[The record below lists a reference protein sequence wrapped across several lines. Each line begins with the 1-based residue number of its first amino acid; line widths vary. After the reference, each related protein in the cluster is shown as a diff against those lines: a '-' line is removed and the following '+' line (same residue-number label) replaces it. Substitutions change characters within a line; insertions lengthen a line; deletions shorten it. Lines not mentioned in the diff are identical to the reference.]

1 MFTTE
6 PHSITLL
13 EDLRSMLHPVAE
25 ANFHNVSK
33 DATQIKVTL
42 CQHHF
47 GHKPWVCQRQF
58 PLQTPATTSNGC
70 IVPFMKC
77 WTWEA
82 ALGNSLQHWY
92 LLCQVTWQHL
102 KMEHSGMQPA
112 CCRAATAQ
120 RNDVTTLLQVSF
132 WSIWCLKDLKRCLP
146 NFATWRLSKIAP
158 SIFHHTFTLHLYTF
172 ISISSTSLLFK
183 ASCECYCSIGSLG
196 PQIKGH
202 RECQGPVDQAEDPNH
217 DKGNRKA
224 CCHPVPCHPTQKG
237 VVTMWEAVF
246 FLHICRPYML
256 QLRTLAEL
264 LPSAVLLPGS
274 QTAQTANLT
283 CLRSAQA
290 WSRLQVCD
298 QIHGLLPCN
307 TWSQVSL
314 ILFHSY
320 WEWLKLSSWHADAAL
335 A

>member
-6 PHSITLL
+6 PHSIALL

-158 SIFHHTFTLHLYTF
+158 SIFPHTFILHLSAF
-172 ISISSTSLLFK
+172 HQHHSSARPPMSVTAALVALGLKSKVVANVRFLWIEPKAPTMTKATAKHAAIPFPDTQHKRELWLCEKLL
-183 ASCECYCSIGSLG
+183 
-196 PQIKGH
+196 
-202 RECQGPVDQAEDPNH
+202 
-217 DKGNRKA
+217 
-224 CCHPVPCHPTQKG
+224 
-237 VVTMWEAVF
+237 F

-256 QLRTLAEL
+256 QLSTLAEL

-283 CLRSAQA
+283 CLHSAQA